1 MTPALSI
8 RNVSKTYG
16 NVRAVDAVSLT
27 INPGE
32 RVALLGA
39 SGSGKSTLIRLA
51 SGLLTADQEPG
62 DISVFGGL
70 VQANGRL
77 ASDVRHVRRRIGLI
91 FQKFNLVNRLSV
103 KTNVLLGALGRN
115 SSLRGVLGMFKAS
128 DRAAAD
134 AALAEVGIAN
144 HAAKRAEHLSG
155 GQQQRAAIA
164 RALVQQARIIIAD
177 EPIASLDPKSAKRV
191 MDLLAELNRKK
202 GLTLLVSLHQVDYAR
217 AYFDRVVAMRDGS
230 VVFDGP
236 AARLTP
242 EFLTEL
248 YGASADE
255 LILPDQ
261 TGPKAD
267 IEAGILDVQRTHAA
281 ETLARA
287 S

>member
-1 MTPALSI
+1 MTPALSV

-16 NVRAVDAVSLT
+16 TVRAVAAVSLT

-32 RVALLGA
+32 RVALIGA

-51 SGLLTADQEPG
+51 SGLLTADREPG
-62 DISVFGGL
+62 DVRVFGEM
-70 VQANGRL
+70 VQANGKL
-77 ASDVRHVRRRIGLI
+77 APDVRHVRRRIGLI
-91 FQKFNLVNRLSV
+91 FQRFNLVNRLSV

-115 SSLRGVLGMFKAS
+115 SALRGVLGMFKAS

-134 AALAEVGIAN
+134 AALADVGNAA
-144 HAAKRAEHLSG
+144 HAAKRAEQLSG

-164 RALVQQARIIIAD
+164 RALVQQAQIIIAD

-191 MDLLAELNRKK
+191 MDLLAALNRDK
-202 GLTLLVSLHQVDYAR
+202 GITLLVSLHQVDYAR
-217 AYFDRVVAMRDGS
+217 AYFERVVAMRDGV

-236 AARLTP
+236 AAKLTP

-248 YGASADE
+248 YGASAEE

-261 TGPKAD
+261 TGPAV
-267 IEAGILDVQRTHAA
+267 ELDAATLPVERTRAA
-281 ETLARA
+281 EMLARV

>member
-1 MTPALSI
+1 MTAALTV
-8 RNVSKTYG
+8 RNLSKTYG
-16 NVRAVDAVSLT
+16 SVCAVNAVSLT

-32 RVALLGA
+32 RVALIGA
-39 SGSGKSTLIRLA
+39 SGSGKSTLIRLV
-51 SGLLTADQEPG
+51 SGLLTADREPG
-62 DISVFGGL
+62 DVHVFGDL

-77 ASDVRHVRRRIGLI
+77 APDVRHTRRRIGLI

-103 KTNVLLGALGRN
+103 TTNVLLGALGRN
-115 SSLRGVLGMFKAS
+115 SSLRGVFGMFKAE
-128 DRAAAD
+128 DRKAAT
-134 AALAEVGIAN
+134 AALNEVGIGE
-144 HAAKRAEHLSG
+144 HASKRAENLSG

-164 RALVQQARIIIAD
+164 RALVQQAQIVIAD

-202 GLTLLVSLHQVDYAR
+202 GITLLVSLHQVDYAR
-217 AYFDRVVAMRDGS
+217 AYFDRVIAMRAGV

-248 YGASADE
+248 YGASAEE
-255 LILPDQ
+255 LILPGQ
-261 TGPKAD
+261 ISPAAD
-267 IEAGILDVQRTHAA
+267 LEGGNLDVQRTRAA
-281 ETLARA
+281 ETLARV